1 MQHQTAVKIFVD
13 GYVGRVD
20 DGGRVVSVHFIHP
33 FLLFLR
39 FPFVKT
45 VICHTF
51 DEWDGGEGM
60 VMMYGFR
67 LPFSWS
73 QKIPGNVRL
82 ALSGKSFVD
91 TAGGGASV
99 GGF

>member
-1 MQHQTAVKIFVD
+1 MS
-13 GYVGRVD
+13 VGLD
-20 DGGRVVSVHFIHP
+20 DGERVVSVCLIHS
-33 FLLFLR
+33 FLLFR
-39 FPFVKT
+39 HFPFVKT